1 LTRRFVPCFPS
12 APVVI
17 GLVLLV
23 ALAVRLGGQGAP
35 NAPALSLI
43 SREARRAIPL
53 IVSNEQEFIGLDELA
68 TTFQL
73 AVREESGAVTVSYK
87 GRTIVFSP
95 DQTIASVAGRM
106 ISLPARPVRVGGRLA
121 VPVDFISRAI
131 APVYDQRIE
140 LRRASH
146 LLLVGDVRVPRV
158 TIVPEP
164 LPAGFRLTLDAL
176 PQTTSTVTRDG
187 DQLNIRFDADAIDVA
202 IPPVQPQ
209 PLIQAIRRVD
219 GTTLAIDLGPRF
231 ASYRSTTQTVDAAMR
246 LTLELLSPPTDTTAA
261 APVPGTA
268 PPPGAPAAPASP
280 IAPAAPSPS
289 GELPTFGSPVTAIR
303 TVTIDPGHGGTDI
316 GAKGAGGLME
326 KSLTLTVARR
336 VKASLEA
343 RLGLR
348 VLLTREDDRD
358 VPFDARTAVA
368 NNNKADLF
376 ISLHAN
382 AAFRPTASGASVL
395 VAAFPEEGP
404 ARQSLAPQR
413 VPVFGGGLRDIELVL
428 WNQAQIRYV
437 DQSWVFARTLEEH
450 FQNRVPLDARPTDR
464 VPLRVLASANMP
476 AVVLEVGYLS
486 NPEQEKQ
493 LAGNELQGAL
503 AQSIVDAVVVFRGY
517 LTQTAGGER

>member
-1 LTRRFVPCFPS
+1 M
-12 APVVI
+12 
-17 GLVLLV
+17 LLV
-23 ALAVRLGGQGAP
+23 ALVVRLGGQGGQ

-73 AVREESGAVTVSYK
+73 AVREESGAATVSYK

-131 APVYDQRIE
+131 APIYDQRIE

-146 LLLVGDVRVPRV
+146 LLIVGDVRVPRV
-158 TIVPEP
+158 TIAPEP
-164 LPAGFRLTLDAL
+164 LPVGIRLTIDAA
-176 PQTTSTVTRDG
+176 PQTTSALTRDA
-187 DQLNIRFDADAIDVA
+187 DQLIIRFDADAIDVA
-202 IPPVQPQ
+202 IPPLQPQ

-219 GTTLAIDLGPRF
+219 ATTLAIDLGPRF
-231 ASYRSTTQTVDAAMR
+231 ASYRSTTQAVDAAMR
-246 LTLELLSPPTDTTAA
+246 LTVELLPPPSETT
-261 APVPGTA
+261 TTS
-268 PPPGAPAAPASP
+268 PGAPTAPAPPTTPPVAAP
-280 IAPAAPSPS
+280 PA
-289 GELPTFGSPVTAIR
+289 ELPSFAPPGSAIR
-303 TVTIDPGHGGTDI
+303 TVTLDPGHGGTDT
-316 GAKGAGGLME
+316 GTRGAGGLME
-326 KSLTLTVARR
+326 KTVTLTVARR

-348 VLLTREDDRD
+348 VLLTREDDHD
-358 VPFDARTAVA
+358 VPFDARAAVA

-395 VAAFPEEGP
+395 VASFPDEGQV
-404 ARQSLAPQR
+404 RQSLEPQR

-437 DQSWVFARTLEEH
+437 DQSSLFARTLEEQ
-450 FQNRVPLDARPTDR
+450 FQNRVPLDTRPTDR

-476 AVVLEVGYLS
+476 AVVVELGYLS

-493 LAGNELQGAL
+493 LAGSELQSVL
-503 AQSIVDAVVVFRGY
+503 AQSIVDAVVTFRGY
-517 LTQTAGGER
+517 LAQAAGGER

>member
-1 LTRRFVPCFPS
+1 LTRRFVPSFPS
-12 APVVI
+12 APGAI

-23 ALAVRLGGQGAP
+23 ALVVRLGGQGGQ

-73 AVREESGAVTVSYK
+73 AVREESGAATVSYK

-131 APVYDQRIE
+131 APIYDQRIE

-146 LLLVGDVRVPRV
+146 LLIVGDVRVPRV
-158 TIVPEP
+158 TITPEP
-164 LPAGFRLTLDAL
+164 LPVGIRLTIDAA
-176 PQTTSTVTRDG
+176 PQTTSALTRDA
-187 DQLNIRFDADAIDVA
+187 DQLIIRFDADAIDVA
-202 IPPVQPQ
+202 IPPLQPQ

-219 GTTLAIDLGPRF
+219 AATLAIDLGPRF
-231 ASYRSTTQTVDAAMR
+231 ASYRSTTQAVDAAMR
-246 LTLELLSPPTDTTAA
+246 LTVELLPPPSETTTTSPAAPTAPAPPAT
-261 APVPGTA
+261 APVPA
-268 PPPGAPAAPASP
+268 PPA
-280 IAPAAPSPS
+280 
-289 GELPTFGSPVTAIR
+289 ELPTFAPPGSAIR
-303 TVTIDPGHGGTDI
+303 TVTLDPGHGGTDT
-316 GAKGAGGLME
+316 GTRGAGGLME
-326 KSLTLTVARR
+326 KTVTLTVARR

-348 VLLTREDDRD
+348 VLLTREDDHD
-358 VPFDARTAVA
+358 LPFDARTAVA

-395 VAAFPEEGP
+395 VASFPDEGQV
-404 ARQSLAPQR
+404 RQSLEPQR

-437 DQSWVFARTLEEH
+437 DQSSLFARTLEEQ
-450 FQNRVPLDARPTDR
+450 FQNRVPLDTRPTDR

-476 AVVLEVGYLS
+476 AVVVELGYLS

-493 LAGNELQGAL
+493 LAGSELQSAL
-503 AQSIVDAVVVFRGY
+503 AQSIVDAVVTFRGY
-517 LTQTAGGER
+517 LAQAAGGER